1 MYAVKGRSWRAVD
14 TGAVLEDGET
24 LHAEIPAEV
33 LAPDQVAETKTQISA
48 WLDRV
53 VQARGYDNIVSCA
66 SYAAST
72 NEQFRTEAAAAIAW
86 RDAVYAMGYEI
97 LANTPAGVETPE
109 DVMALLPRPEAF
121 GWPVSE
127 ESDSTP
133 G

>member
-1 MYAVKGRSWRAVD
+1 MYAVNGRRFRAIAAGD
-14 TGAVLEDGET
+14 PLSDGET
-24 LHAEIPAEV
+24 LVDELPAS
-33 LAPDQVAETKTQISA
+33 LLQLDPVAETKARIGA
-48 WLDRV
+48 WLDSV

-72 NEQFRTEAAAAIAW
+72 NTQFQAEAVAAIAW

-109 DVMALLPRPEAF
+109 DVMALLPQPETF
-121 GWPVSE
+121 GWPVSDS
-127 ESDSTP
+127 SDSTA